1 MIKNWKKN
9 TAIFL
14 GSQMIS
20 LFGSA
25 LVQYAIT
32 WHITLTT
39 QSGFYMMLSIVCGF
53 VPTFLLSPFAGV
65 WADRYNRKVMV
76 MISDGSIAVT
86 TLILALTIW
95 AGYDAIWPLFVAL
108 GIRALGSA
116 VQMPCVGAILPSIV
130 PAEHLTKVNGING
143 SLQSV
148 ITLLSPMLSAVL
160 LNTAPFFSI
169 FFVDVATAGLA
180 IVILLF
186 GFRLPEREKDGSRTA
201 RLHWRAQRGAGLYWE
216 NTVFKAFLYFFILL
230 LCVCWPGRIFNASS
244 GDPQLWG
251 QCHVLDGG

>member
-1 MIKNWKKN
+1 MGTNWKKN

-65 WADRYNRKVMV
+65 WADRYNRKVLV
-76 MISDGSIAVT
+76 MLSDASIAVT
-86 TLILALTIW
+86 TLILALMIW
-95 AGYDAIWPLFVAL
+95 SGYDAIWLLFVAL
-108 GIRALGSA
+108 GIRALGAA

-130 PAEHLTKVNGING
+130 PTEHLTKVNGING
-143 SLQSV
+143 SLQSL
-148 ITLLSPMLSAVL
+148 ITLPIPDAECR
-160 LNTAPFFSI
+160 APQYCAFFQH
-169 FFVDVATAGLA
+169 FFHRCGDG
-180 IVILLF
+180 
-186 GFRLPEREKDGSRTA
+186 GSRYFHPSLGISASGESARPGERKA
-201 RLHWRAQRGAGLYWE
+201 RLLGRAQRWAALYWKP
-216 NTVFKAFLYFFILL
+216 TISKILFFGLS
-230 LCVCWPGRIFNASS
+230 LCVPWPGRILNASS
-244 GDPQLWG
+244 GDPQLRR
-251 QCHVLDGG
+251 QCHVFDGG